1 MTIYER
7 SYSGNSPRM
16 KLSQID
22 LLEISQE
29 ISKSYAAKISDST
42 PKLTLMPV
50 APKHLYAYW
59 NLGNN
64 KRAPLHEN
72 TPKPLT
78 LRVYSASDK
87 NNYLSKGYEDI
98 PISDTQSQ
106 QDIFLSTPTNGSSY
120 RASFG
125 ICFSDNHLEVL
136 ADSNLTQ
143 LPQEKTP
150 INQVKSDSP
159 ALLTSINKGVKSSG
173 YNNGSGQG
181 VK

>member
-1 MTIYER
+1 
-7 SYSGNSPRM
+7 M

-29 ISKSYAAKISDST
+29 ISKSYAPKILDSI

-50 APKHLYAYW
+50 APQHLYAYW

-64 KRAPLHEN
+64 KRAPLHEK

-78 LRVYSASDK
+78 LRIYSASDK

-98 PISDTQSQ
+98 PMSHTQSQ
-106 QDIFLSTPTNGSSY
+106 QDIFLSTPSNGSSY

-143 LPQEKTP
+143 LPHKKTP
-150 INQVKSDSP
+150 IKLVKSDSLT
-159 ALLTSINKGVKSSG
+159 LLASTNKSIKTSG

-181 VK
+181 IK